1 MLQLHR
7 KQYIVKA
14 SFALQVLFNKGGGPT
29 MKIRQVALA
38 SSNLEET
45 DKTFRRLLG
54 CDQTYADPEIIYFG
68 LDNRLYTLGDCFLE
82 VVSPVQP
89 NSAAGRFL
97 DRRGGD
103 GGYMV
108 IVQVEN
114 LAQEQV
120 RLANTGIRTVFA
132 DDRGNAK
139 AIHLHPKDV
148 PGAIPSLDE
157 MNPPES
163 WLWAGDGWEQRR
175 GRYTHGILAVE
186 IRSPDPQATG
196 LCWAKAYGIKLMPAG
211 NGWRLEMGGTEIR
224 FTYDAA
230 AAKPALMAIDVDAVD
245 LPTICAAADEM
256 GLEREGHIVAV
267 CGVDF
272 NFLSH

>member
-1 MLQLHR
+1 MR
-7 KQYIVKA
+7 
-14 SFALQVLFNKGGGPT
+14 
-29 MKIRQVALA
+29 IRQVALA
-38 SSNLEET
+38 ASDLEKT
-45 DKTFRRLLG
+45 DATLRRLLG
-54 CDQTYADPEIIYFG
+54 CDQSYADPEIIYFG

-89 NSAAGRFL
+89 NTAAGRFL

-120 RLANTGIRTVFA
+120 RLADTGIRTVFA

-157 MNPPES
+157 MSPPES
-163 WLWAGDGWEQRR
+163 WLWAGDGWEQRA
-175 GRYTHGILAVE
+175 GRYVRGIRAVE
-186 IRSPDPQATG
+186 IRPLDAEATG
-196 LCWAKAYGIKLMPAG
+196 QCWAEAYGIELMPAG
-211 NGWRLEMGGTEIR
+211 NGWRLEMGGTEMR
-224 FTYDAA
+224 FTHHAEAA
-230 AAKPALMAIDVDAVD
+230 EPALMAIDVDAVD
-245 LPTICAAADEM
+245 LNAICAAADGL
-256 GLEREGHIVAV
+256 GLERDGRVVTV
-267 CGVDF
+267 CGVAF
-272 NFLSH
+272 NFLSL

>member
-1 MLQLHR
+1 MR
-7 KQYIVKA
+7 
-14 SFALQVLFNKGGGPT
+14 
-29 MKIRQVALA
+29 IRQVALA
-38 SSNLEET
+38 ASDLEKT
-45 DKTFRRLLG
+45 DATLRRLLG
-54 CDQTYADPEIIYFG
+54 CDQSYSDPEIIYFG

-89 NSAAGRFL
+89 NTAAGRFL

-108 IVQVEN
+108 IVQVED

-120 RLANTGIRTVFA
+120 RLVDTGIRTVFA

-157 MNPPES
+157 MSPPES
-163 WLWAGDGWEQRR
+163 WFWAGDGWEQRA
-175 GRYTHGILAVE
+175 GRYVRGILAVE
-186 IRSPDPQATG
+186 IRSSEPEATG
-196 LCWAKAYGIKLMPAG
+196 LCWAEAYGIELMPAD
-211 NGWRLEMGGTEIR
+211 NGWRLEMDGTEIR
-224 FTYDAA
+224 FTQDAA
-230 AAKPALMAIDVDAVD
+230 AAEPALMAIDVDVVD
-245 LPTICAAADEM
+245 LPAICAAADDM
-256 GLEREGHIVAV
+256 GLERDGHVVTV

>member
-1 MLQLHR
+1 
-7 KQYIVKA
+7 
-14 SFALQVLFNKGGGPT
+14 

-38 SSNLEET
+38 SANLEET
-45 DKTFRRLLG
+45 DSILRRLLG
-54 CDQTYADPEIIYFG
+54 CDQSYADPEIIYFG
-68 LDNRLYTLGDCFLE
+68 LDNRIYTVGDCFLE

-89 NSAAGRFL
+89 NTAVGRFL

-114 LAQEQV
+114 LAQEQA
-120 RLANTGIRTVFA
+120 RLADTAIRTVFA
-132 DDRGNAK
+132 DDRGIAK

-157 MNPPES
+157 MTPPES
-163 WLWAGDGWEQRR
+163 WLWAGDGWEQRA
-175 GRYTHGILAVE
+175 GHYVGDILAVE
-186 IRSPDPQATG
+186 IRSLDPKATG
-196 LCWAKAYGIKLMPAG
+196 LCWAGAYGIELMPAG
-211 NGWRLEMGGTEIR
+211 DGWRLEMGLTEIR
-224 FTYDAA
+224 FNYDAA
-230 AAKPALMAIDVDAVD
+230 AAQAALVAIDFDAVD

>member
-1 MLQLHR
+1 
-7 KQYIVKA
+7 
-14 SFALQVLFNKGGGPT
+14 

-45 DKTFRRLLG
+45 DKTLRHLPG
-54 CDQTYADPEIIYFG
+54 CDQSYADPEIIYFG
-68 LDNRLYTLGDCFLE
+68 LDNRLFTLGDCFLE

-89 NSAAGRFL
+89 NTAAGRFL

-114 LAQEQV
+114 LAEEKV
-120 RLANTGIRTVFA
+120 RLADTAIRTVFA

-157 MNPPES
+157 MSPPES
-163 WLWAGDGWEQRR
+163 WLWAGDEWEQRA
-175 GRYTHGILAVE
+175 GRYVRGILAVE
-186 IRSPDPQATG
+186 IRSPVPKATG
-196 LCWAKAYGIKLMPAG
+196 QCWAEAYGIELMPAG
-211 NGWRLEMGGTEIR
+211 EGWRLEMDGTEIR
-224 FTYDAA
+224 FAYDAA
-230 AAKPALMAIDVDAVD
+230 ALEPALMAIDVDAVD
-245 LPTICAAADEM
+245 LAAICAAADGL
-256 GLEREGHIVAV
+256 GLERDGHVVTV
-267 CGVDF
+267 CGVAF
-272 NFLSH
+272 NFL

>member
-1 MLQLHR
+1 MR
-7 KQYIVKA
+7 V
-14 SFALQVLFNKGGGPT
+14 
-29 MKIRQVALA
+29 RQVALA
-38 SSNLEET
+38 ASDLEKT
-45 DKTFRRLLG
+45 DATLRRLLG
-54 CDQTYADPEIIYFG
+54 CDQSYADPEIIYFG

-89 NSAAGRFL
+89 NTAAGRFL

-120 RLANTGIRTVFA
+120 RLADTAIRTVFA

-157 MNPPES
+157 MIPPES
-163 WLWAGDGWEQRR
+163 WLWAGDGWEQRA
-175 GRYTHGILAVE
+175 GRYVRGIRAVE
-186 IRSPDPQATG
+186 IRSPDPKATG
-196 LCWAKAYGIKLMPAG
+196 QCWAEAYGIELVQAG
-211 NGWRLEMGGTEIR
+211 NGWRLEMDGTEVR
-224 FTYDAA
+224 FAYDAA
-230 AAKPALMAIDVDAVD
+230 VVEPALMAIDVDAVD
-245 LPTICAAADEM
+245 LNAICAAADGL
-256 GLEREGHIVAV
+256 GLERDGHVVTV
-267 CGVDF
+267 CGVAF

>member
-1 MLQLHR
+1 
-7 KQYIVKA
+7 
-14 SFALQVLFNKGGGPT
+14 

-89 NSAAGRFL
+89 NTAAGRFL

-114 LAQEQV
+114 LAEEQV
-120 RLANTGIRTVFA
+120 RLADTAIRTVFA

-157 MNPPES
+157 MSPPES
-163 WLWAGDGWEQRR
+163 WFWAGDGWEQRA
-175 GRYTHGILAVE
+175 GRYVRGILAVE
-186 IRSPDPQATG
+186 IRSLDAEATG
-196 LCWAKAYGIKLMPAG
+196 QCWSEAYGIELMQAG

-224 FTYDAA
+224 FIYDAA
-230 AAKPALMAIDVDAVD
+230 AAEPALMAIDVDAVD
-245 LPTICAAADEM
+245 LPAICAAADDM
-256 GLEREGHIVAV
+256 GLERDGRVVTV
-267 CGVDF
+267 CGVAF
-272 NFLSH
+272 NFLSL

>member
-14 SFALQVLFNKGGGPT
+14 SFALQVLFNQGWGGPT
-29 MKIRQVALA
+29 VKIRQVALA

-89 NSAAGRFL
+89 NTAAGRFL

-108 IVQVEN
+108 IVQVED

-120 RLANTGIRTVFA
+120 RLA
-132 DDRGNAK
+132 DRGN
-139 AIHLHPKDV
+139 V
-148 PGAIPSLDE
+148 PCLLMTAE
-157 MNPPES
+157 MRKPFTCTPRMFP
-163 WLWAGDGWEQRR
+163 ARFP
-175 GRYTHGILAVE
+175 
-186 IRSPDPQATG
+186 RSM
-196 LCWAKAYGIKLMPAG
+196 K
-211 NGWRLEMGGTEIR
+211 
-224 FTYDAA
+224 
-230 AAKPALMAIDVDAVD
+230 
-245 LPTICAAADEM
+245 
-256 GLEREGHIVAV
+256 
-267 CGVDF
+267 
-272 NFLSH
+272 

>member
-1 MLQLHR
+1 MR
-7 KQYIVKA
+7 
-14 SFALQVLFNKGGGPT
+14 
-29 MKIRQVALA
+29 IRQVALA
-38 SSNLEET
+38 SSNLEEI

-89 NSAAGRFL
+89 NTAAGRFL

-108 IVQVEN
+108 IVQVED

-120 RLANTGIRTVFA
+120 RLADTDIRTVFA

-157 MNPPES
+157 MSPPES
-163 WLWAGDGWEQRR
+163 WFWAGDGWEQRA
-175 GRYTHGILAVE
+175 GRYVRGILAVE
-186 IRSPDPQATG
+186 IRSPDPEATG
-196 LCWAKAYGIKLMPAG
+196 LCWAEAYGIELMPAD
-211 NGWRLEMGGTEIR
+211 NGWRLEMDGTEIR
-224 FTYDAA
+224 FACDAA
-230 AAKPALMAIDVDAVD
+230 AVEPALVAIDIEAID
-245 LPTICAAADEM
+245 LSAISAAADGL
-256 GLEREGHIVAV
+256 GLERDGHVVTV
-267 CGVDF
+267 CGVEF
-272 NFLSH
+272 NFLSP

>member
-1 MLQLHR
+1 MR
-7 KQYIVKA
+7 
-14 SFALQVLFNKGGGPT
+14 
-29 MKIRQVALA
+29 IRQVALA
-38 SSNLEET
+38 ASDLEKT
-45 DKTFRRLLG
+45 DATLRRLLG
-54 CDQTYADPEIIYFG
+54 CDQSYADPEIIYFG

-89 NSAAGRFL
+89 NTAAGRFL

-120 RLANTGIRTVFA
+120 RLADTGIRTVFA

-157 MNPPES
+157 MSPPES
-163 WLWAGDGWEQRR
+163 WLWAGDLWEQRAGHYVR
-175 GRYTHGILAVE
+175 GILAVE
-186 IRSPDPQATG
+186 IRSLDAEATG
-196 LCWAKAYGIKLMPAG
+196 QCWAEAYGIELMPAG
-211 NGWRLEMGGTEIR
+211 NGWRLEMGGTEMR
-224 FTYDAA
+224 FTHDAA
-230 AAKPALMAIDVDAVD
+230 AAEPALMAIDVDAVD
-245 LPTICAAADEM
+245 LPAICAAADDM
-256 GLEREGHIVAV
+256 GLERDGRVVTV
-267 CGVDF
+267 CGVAF
-272 NFLSH
+272 NFLSL

>member
-1 MLQLHR
+1 MR
-7 KQYIVKA
+7 
-14 SFALQVLFNKGGGPT
+14 
-29 MKIRQVALA
+29 IRQVALA
-38 SSNLEET
+38 ASDLEKT
-45 DKTFRRLLG
+45 DATLRRLLG
-54 CDQTYADPEIIYFG
+54 CDQSYADQEIIYFG

-89 NSAAGRFL
+89 NTAVGRFL

-120 RLANTGIRTVFA
+120 RLADTGIRTVFA

-157 MNPPES
+157 MSPPES
-163 WLWAGDGWEQRR
+163 WLWAGDGWEQRA
-175 GRYTHGILAVE
+175 GRYVRGILAVE
-186 IRSPDPQATG
+186 IRSPEPKAAG
-196 LCWAKAYGIKLMPAG
+196 LCWAEAYGIELMPADE
-211 NGWRLEMGGTEIR
+211 GWRLEMDGTEIR
-224 FTYDAA
+224 FAYDAA
-230 AAKPALMAIDVDAVD
+230 AVEPALMAIDVDAVD
-245 LPTICAAADEM
+245 LDAICAAADGL
-256 GLEREGHIVAV
+256 GLERDGHVVTV
-267 CGVDF
+267 CGVAF
-272 NFLSH
+272 NFLSP

>member
-1 MLQLHR
+1 MR
-7 KQYIVKA
+7 
-14 SFALQVLFNKGGGPT
+14 
-29 MKIRQVALA
+29 IRQVALA
-38 SSNLEET
+38 ASDLEKT
-45 DKTFRRLLG
+45 DAALRPLLG

-89 NSAAGRFL
+89 NTAAGRFL

-108 IVQVEN
+108 IVQVKN

-120 RLANTGIRTVFA
+120 RLADTAIRTVFA

-157 MNPPES
+157 MTPPAS
-163 WLWAGDGWEQRR
+163 WYWAGEDWEQRA
-175 GRYTHGILAVE
+175 GRHVGGILAVE
-186 IRSPDPQATG
+186 IRSPDPKATG
-196 LCWAKAYGIKLMPAG
+196 LSWAEAYGIELMPAD

-224 FTYDAA
+224 FTRDVAA
-230 AAKPALMAIDVDAVD
+230 AEPALMAIDFEAVD
-245 LPTICAAADEM
+245 LPAICAAADDM
-256 GLEREGHIVAV
+256 GLERHDHVVSV
-267 CGVDF
+267 CGVDL
-272 NFLSH
+272 NFLSN

>member
-1 MLQLHR
+1 MR
-7 KQYIVKA
+7 
-14 SFALQVLFNKGGGPT
+14 
-29 MKIRQVALA
+29 IRQVALA
-38 SSNLEET
+38 ASDLEKT
-45 DKTFRRLLG
+45 DATLRRLLG
-54 CDQTYADPEIIYFG
+54 CDQSYADPEIIYFG

-89 NSAAGRFL
+89 NTAAGRFL

-120 RLANTGIRTVFA
+120 RLADTAIRTVFA

-139 AIHLHPKDV
+139 AIHLHPRDV

-157 MNPPES
+157 MSPPES
-163 WLWAGDGWEQRR
+163 WLWAGDGWEQRA
-175 GRYTHGILAVE
+175 GRYARGILAVE
-186 IRSPDPQATG
+186 IRSPDPKATG
-196 LCWAKAYGIKLMPAG
+196 QCWAEAYGIELVQAG
-211 NGWRLEMGGTEIR
+211 NGWHLEMGGTEIR
-224 FTYDAA
+224 FTHDAEA
-230 AAKPALMAIDVDAVD
+230 TEPALMAIDVDAVY
-245 LPTICAAADEM
+245 LNAICAAADGL
-256 GLEREGHIVAV
+256 GLERDGHVVTV
-267 CGVDF
+267 CGVAF

>member
-1 MLQLHR
+1 MR
-7 KQYIVKA
+7 
-14 SFALQVLFNKGGGPT
+14 
-29 MKIRQVALA
+29 IRQVALA
-38 SSNLEET
+38 ASDLEKT
-45 DKTFRRLLG
+45 DATLRRLLG
-54 CDQTYADPEIIYFG
+54 CDQSYADPEIIYFG

-89 NSAAGRFL
+89 NTAAGRFL

-120 RLANTGIRTVFA
+120 RLADTAIRTVFA

-157 MNPPES
+157 MSPPES
-163 WLWAGDGWEQRR
+163 WLWAGDGWEQRA
-175 GRYTHGILAVE
+175 GRYVRGILAVE
-186 IRSPDPQATG
+186 IRSLDAEATG
-196 LCWAKAYGIKLMPAG
+196 QCWAEAYGIELMPAG

-224 FTYDAA
+224 FIYDAA
-230 AAKPALMAIDVDAVD
+230 AAEPALMAIDVDAVD
-245 LPTICAAADEM
+245 LPAICAAADDM
-256 GLEREGHIVAV
+256 GLERDGRVVTV
-267 CGVDF
+267 CGVAF
-272 NFLSH
+272 NFLSL

>member
-1 MLQLHR
+1 MR
-7 KQYIVKA
+7 
-14 SFALQVLFNKGGGPT
+14 
-29 MKIRQVALA
+29 IRQVALA
-38 SSNLEET
+38 ASDLE
-45 DKTFRRLLG
+45 KTGSILRRLLG
-54 CDQTYADPEIIYFG
+54 CDESYADPEIIYFG
-68 LDNRLYTLGDCFLE
+68 LDNRLYTLGDSFLE

-89 NSAAGRFL
+89 NTAAGRFL

-120 RLANTGIRTVFA
+120 RLADTGIRTVFA

-157 MNPPES
+157 MTPPES
-163 WLWAGDGWEQRR
+163 WLWAGDGWEQRA
-175 GRYTHGILAVE
+175 GRYVRGIVAVE
-186 IRSPDPQATG
+186 IRSLDPKATG
-196 LCWAKAYGIKLMPAG
+196 LCWAEAYGIELIEAG
-211 NGWRLEMGGTEIR
+211 NGWRLDMDGTEIR
-224 FTYDAA
+224 FAFDAA
-230 AAKPALMAIDVDAVD
+230 AVEPALMAIDVDAVD
-245 LPTICAAADEM
+245 LSAICAAADDM
-256 GLEREGHIVAV
+256 GVEREGHIVTV

-272 NFLSH
+272 NFLST